1 MAFEPQQF
9 TPTTETPIHFYSHG
23 FTPEEAEE
31 IKRQKKLLDEKLR
44 NNEEIT
50 LKEFEEIIVPFQRIH
65 RTEEFILNPGKI
77 KKEKIPKEPKAPR
90 TPRVPKEK
98 KLTKKQIETECNRL
112 FTKEMAGE
120 EFTEKEREFYNLYM
134 KSALI

>member
-9 TPTTETPIHFYSHG
+9 TPITEAPIHFYSHG
-23 FTPEEAEE
+23 FTPEEVER
-31 IKRQKKLLDEKLR
+31 IKLGKKFLDQKLR
-44 NNEEIT
+44 NGEEIS

-65 RTEEFILNPGKI
+65 RTEEFILNPGKT
-77 KKEKIPKEPKAPR
+77 KKEKEPKEKKVKPPK
-90 TPRVPKEK
+90 VPKEK

-112 FTKEMAGE
+112 FNKEMSGQ
-120 EFTEKEREFYNLYM
+120 EFTEAEREFYNLYM